1 MRISVT
7 KLIDEYKSLSFTG
20 GRIPKGL
27 RFSKVVVP
35 AQKVTGLEP
44 SSLDL
49 QQMSAAPKLRLKK
62 KKKIY
67 EISGEI
73 REVNPIGGKQR
84 KWWFLWCREYKS
96 NK

>member
-1 MRISVT
+1 VRISVT

-20 GRIPKGL
+20 ERIPKRF

-44 SSLDL
+44 SSLDS

-62 KKKIY
+62 KKY

-73 REVNPIGGKQR
+73 REVNPVGGKQR